1 MMFGFKHN
9 FWITEGHIFIFIGFF
24 FLGVCESYNKKKSP
38 KKSHFLNEED
48 DAKFVKK

>member
-9 FWITEGHIFIFIGFF
+9 FWITEGHIFIFI
-24 FLGVCESYNKKKSP
+24 GVCESYNKKKSP